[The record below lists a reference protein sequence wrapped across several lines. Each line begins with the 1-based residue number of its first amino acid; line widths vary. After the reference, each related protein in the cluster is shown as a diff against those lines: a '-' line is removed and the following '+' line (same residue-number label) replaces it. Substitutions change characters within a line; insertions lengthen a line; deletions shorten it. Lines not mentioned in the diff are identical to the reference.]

1 MKKAKLVAIGASIT
15 IYYCRCNF
23 RWIFRNDL
31 TEFNILLSESDYN
44 VENDQ
49 NNYKNFKS
57 EINRKITNGKMDLK
71 IIYNY
76 LD

>member
-1 MKKAKLVAIGASIT
+1 LKKAKLVAIGASIT